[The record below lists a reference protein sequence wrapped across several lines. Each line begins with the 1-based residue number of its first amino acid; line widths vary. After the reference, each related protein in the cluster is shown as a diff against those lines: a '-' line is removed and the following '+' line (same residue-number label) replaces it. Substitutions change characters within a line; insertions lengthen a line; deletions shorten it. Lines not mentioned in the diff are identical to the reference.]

1 MRAIVFESYGGP
13 EVLQVKEVKKPEP
26 SDNEVL
32 VKVHAIGVN
41 PAETYIR
48 TGAYGN
54 GSMPFILG
62 TDCGGEVESVGSGV
76 SKFKK
81 GDRVWTFYQK
91 SNGNGTYA
99 EYVAVP
105 QEFVFPLPDNTSYKA
120 GAALGI
126 PFLTAAESIFQLA
139 NSKPG
144 ETILVHGASGGVGL
158 PSVMLAKNLGM
169 KVIGTASTENGIK
182 LVKEAGA
189 HHVFNHRNEGYLD
202 EIKEVTGGKGPDVI
216 LEMIASVNLQKDLE
230 VIADFGRIVVI
241 GSRDKC
247 EINSSLILLKV
258 LQIKGVML
266 FKSLQANLNENAA
279 RISAGLEQGSLKACV
294 GKEYTMEQA
303 AEAHREQ
310 IGGKAKGKIIINVC

>member
-1 MRAIVFESYGGP
+1 MKAIVFESYGGP
-13 EVLQVKEVKKPEP
+13 EVLKVQEVKKPEP
-26 SDNEVL
+26 ASNDVL
-32 VKVHAIGVN
+32 VKVHAIGIN
-41 PAETYIR
+41 PVETYIR
-48 TGAYGN
+48 AGLFGT
-54 GSMPFILG
+54 GSMPYILG
-62 TDCGGEVESVGSGV
+62 MDCGGEVESTGSDV

-105 QEFVFPLPDNTSYKA
+105 QEFVFPLPDNTSYKS
-120 GAALGI
+120 GAALGV
-126 PFLTAAESIFQLA
+126 PFLTAAQSIFQLA

-158 PSVMLAKNLGM
+158 PSVMLAKSLGM
-169 KVIGTASTENGIK
+169 KVIGTASTDDGIK

-189 HHVFNHRNEGYLD
+189 HYVFNHRNEGYLD
-202 EIKEVTGGKGPDVI
+202 EIKKVTGGKGPDVI
-216 LEMIASVNLQKDLE
+216 LEMLANVNLQKDLE
-230 VIADFGRIVVI
+230 IISNNGRIVLI
-241 GSRDKC
+241 GCRDKC
-247 EINSSLILLKV
+247 EINGSLIMMKSLE
-258 LQIKGVML
+258 IKGVL
-266 FKSLQANLNENAA
+266 LLTVSQADLNENAA

-310 IGGKAKGKIIINVC
+310 IEGKAKGKIVINVC